1 MSAYRTSLAAETELL
16 ARHKQQQSFEFAVK
30 HFFFLM
36 QVFWDEVQE
45 VQSLEMR
52 YMMFRFFSLHFILKR
67 GSA

>member
-1 MSAYRTSLAAETELL
+1 MSAYRTSLAAETEFL

-30 HFFFLM
+30 HFFLM